1 MEWKSIS
8 DGGEKKG
15 GDDSARQKCDHRREN
30 REAGDGLRMA
40 ESSFRPWESVFISF
54 PLLRC
59 RNLPNAP
66 SSLPR
71 GQLLLFSTSTFCTR
85 A

>member
-30 REAGDGLRMA
+30 READDGLRMA

-54 PLLRC
+54 PLL
-59 RNLPNAP
+59 P
-66 SSLPR
+66 
-71 GQLLLFSTSTFCTR
+71 
-85 A
+85 